1 MPPTNIKIAIHP
13 DPIIAPR
20 YVNGERQLELVEAV
34 ITERWTEAGLPIV
47 DLVLADGDGR
57 RYYAMATGRIFMGI
71 ASAIAGVNQRNHGT
85 PNP

>member
-1 MPPTNIKIAIHP
+1 MPPTNIAITLHP
-13 DPIIAPR
+13 DPTIAPR

-34 ITERWTEAGLPIV
+34 ITERGTEAGLPIV
-47 DLVLADGDGR
+47 DLVLVDADGR
-57 RYYAMATGRIFMGI
+57 RYYTMATGRIFMGV